1 MFSHKK
7 NLLFEFEKEGI
18 MPASIHMM
26 FVGFPIDAVWID
38 SKMQVVDIQKKIKPF
53 SLFKISTWKIYKPKK
68 PAKYLLELATEKLT
82 EEIKEGDELEFLEK

>member
-1 MFSHKK
+1 MFSNKK
-7 NLLFEFEKEGI
+7 NLLFEFENEGI
-18 MPASIHMM
+18 SSATIHMM

-38 SKMQVVDIQKKIKPF
+38 SKMQVVDIQKNIYSF

-82 EEIKEGDELEFLEK
+82 DGITEGDELEFLEK